1 MKPKT
6 LIGVVLLV
14 FAGGS
19 LGYLAVTELT
29 SGDGAGAPA
38 ASGDVQAAG
47 AADADLPAAGVV
59 VTYFYGGKRCSTCV
73 KIESY
78 AEEAVAQGFPDA
90 VADGT
95 VHWRTV
101 NTDEAANKHFVERYD
116 LFAKELIVSRCAGG
130 KEVDWD
136 SLDEIW
142 TRVGDKADFLAYVRG
157 AVAEH
162 LETP

>member
-1 MKPKT
+1 MKAKT
-6 LIGVVLLV
+6 IIGVLLLV

-29 SGDGAGAPA
+29 SGSGAEAPA
-38 ASGDVQAAG
+38 ASDEAQAVVG
-47 AADADLPAAGVV
+47 ADLPADGVV
-59 VTYFYGGKRCSTCV
+59 VTYFYGGKRCPTCI

-90 VADGT
+90 VADGA

-101 NTDEAANKHFVERYD
+101 NTDEAANRHFVERYD
-116 LFAKELIVSRCAGG
+116 LFAKELIVSCRAGG